1 MSSQAP
7 CHGSSSA
14 PSVFIEL
21 TDHLRCPNDH
31 EEAFLVLV
39 PERMDGRRV
48 AAGHLGCPV
57 CGWGTAWDDGIP
69 DFTGGPATG
78 VPAARSVAIS
88 THSEGS
94 PATSGGPAF
103 DAPAALALLG
113 IDGPGGWVAFAG
125 RAGALAHDFAALL
138 PNVNIVAVNPP
149 TGVGAT
155 GSVSVVRSA
164 VWPIKQRS
172 MRGVV
177 VGTDA
182 GPVASAALLSVLPG
196 LRAAGEGLVPPLGPA
211 DQVVG
216 EAPGGWVV
224 RKG

>member
-1 MSSQAP
+1 
-7 CHGSSSA
+7 
-14 PSVFIEL
+14 VFIEL

-57 CGWGTAWDDGIP
+57 CGWGTAWTDSIP
-69 DFTGGPATG
+69 DFGGP
-78 VPAARSVAIS
+78 
-88 THSEGS
+88 
-94 PATSGGPAF
+94 PATRDLPTF
-103 DAPAALALLG
+103 DAQSALALLG

-149 TGVGAT
+149 TGVEST
-155 GSVSVVRSA
+155 GSVSVVRSE

-177 VGTDA
+177 VGVDA
-182 GPVASAALLSVLPG
+182 DPTASAALLSVLPG
-196 LRAAGEGLVPPLGPA
+196 LRAAGEGLAPPLGPA

>member
-1 MSSQAP
+1 MSSQDR

-31 EEAFLVLV
+31 EEAFLVLI

-48 AAGHLGCPV
+48 VAGHLGCPV
-57 CGWGTAWDDGIP
+57 CGWGTAWAHGIP
-69 DFTGGPATG
+69 DFGGPATASDL
-78 VPAARSVAIS
+78 P
-88 THSEGS
+88 T
-94 PATSGGPAF
+94 F
-103 DAPAALALLG
+103 DAQSALALLG

-125 RAGALAHDFAALL
+125 RTGALAHDFAALL
-138 PNVNIVAVNPP
+138 PNVNLVAVNPP
-149 TGVGAT
+149 AGVESR
-155 GSVSVVRSA
+155 GSVSVIRSA

-177 VGTDA
+177 VGADA
-182 GPVASAALLSVLPG
+182 RPVASAALLSVLPG
-196 LRAAGEGLVPPLGPA
+196 LRAAGEGLAPPLGAA

-216 EAPGGWVV
+216 EAPGAWVV